1 MEKNLTALRYEVITM
16 KISAVLG
23 MILFLAAAS
32 VASAATEK
40 ISAGPFEVSF
50 DLNTTEN
57 HTIEAL
63 GPAET
68 NMSTGYTVMIDF
80 AGKST
85 LGIYISELNEVEDA
99 TLKSLKE
106 VLASKVTDDPD
117 ASVEIGAIDGRE
129 GVIGFG
135 LPIYD
140 ENLQMIENE
149 TSFEYVYWLDSE
161 KCECG
166 PVYVGKTQVR
176 VIGPWIS
183 EWDDAIARS
192 LLDSLKIAK
201 TA

>member
-1 MEKNLTALRYEVITM
+1 M

-23 MILFLAAAS
+23 MIFFLAAVS
-32 VASAATEK
+32 LASADTEK

-57 HTIEAL
+57 HTVEAL

-68 NMSTGYTVMIDF
+68 NESIGYTVMIDF

-85 LGIYISELNEVEDA
+85 VGIYISKANEVEDA
-99 TLKSLKE
+99 SLNSLKE
-106 VLASKVTDDPD
+106 VLASKLTDDPD
-117 ASVEIGAIDGRE
+117 ASVEIGTIDGKD

-140 ENLQMIENE
+140 ENLLKIENE

-176 VIGPWIS
+176 VVGPWIS
-183 EWDDAIARS
+183 EWDDAIAIS
-192 LLDSLKIAK
+192 LLDSLKITE

>member
-1 MEKNLTALRYEVITM
+1 MRNFVI
-16 KISAVLG
+16 LE
-23 MILFLAAAS
+23 MIFFLAAAS
-32 VASAATEK
+32 AASAATEK

-57 HTIEAL
+57 HTLEAL
-63 GPAET
+63 GPVQT
-68 NMSTGYTVMIDF
+68 NASTSYTVMIDF

-85 LGIYISELNEVEDA
+85 VGIYISKADEAEDA
-99 TLKSLKE
+99 TLNSLKE
-106 VLASKVTDDPD
+106 VLTGKLTDEPE
-117 ASVEIGAIDGRE
+117 ASVEKCSIDGRD

-140 ENLQMIENE
+140 GNLKKIENE
-149 TSFEYVYWLDSE
+149 SSFECIYWLDSE

-176 VIGPWIS
+176 VVGPWVS

-192 LLDSLKIAK
+192 LLDSLNITE

>member
-1 MEKNLTALRYEVITM
+1 M

>member
-1 MEKNLTALRYEVITM
+1 M
-16 KISAVLG
+16 KISDIHTRPAVLG

-40 ISAGPFEVSF
+40 ISAGPFEASF

-57 HTIEAL
+57 HTVEAL
-63 GPAET
+63 GPAQT
-68 NMSTGYTVMIDF
+68 NTSTGYTMMIDF

-85 LGIYISELNEVEDA
+85 VGIYISELNEVEDA

-117 ASVEIGAIDGRE
+117 ASVEIGTIDGRE

-140 ENLQMIENE
+140 ENLQRIENE
-149 TSFEYVYWLDSE
+149 SSFEYVYWLDSE

-176 VIGPWIS
+176 VVGPWIS

-192 LLDSLKIAK
+192 LLESLKIAK
-201 TA
+201 PA

>member
-1 MEKNLTALRYEVITM
+1 M
-16 KISAVLG
+16 KLYAVLG

-57 HTIEAL
+57 HTVEAL
-63 GPAET
+63 GPAQT
-68 NMSTGYTVMIDF
+68 NTSTGYTVMIDF

-85 LGIYISELNEVEDA
+85 VGIYISELNEVDDA
-99 TLKSLKE
+99 TLKSLKN

-117 ASVEIGAIDGRE
+117 ASVYIGTIDGRE

-135 LPIYD
+135 LPIFD
-140 ENLQMIENE
+140 ENLQRIENE

-176 VIGPWIS
+176 AIGPWIS
-183 EWDDAIARS
+183 EWDDAVARS
-192 LLDSLKIAK
+192 LQDSLKITKA
-201 TA
+201 T

>member
-1 MEKNLTALRYEVITM
+1 M
-16 KISAVLG
+16 KIFGVLG
-23 MILFLAAAS
+23 MIFFLAAVS
-32 VASAATEK
+32 TASAATEN
-40 ISAGPFEVSF
+40 ISAGPFEVLF

-57 HTIEAL
+57 HTVEAL
-63 GPAET
+63 GPAKT
-68 NMSTGYTVMIDF
+68 NASTSYTVMIDF

-85 LGIYISELNEVEDA
+85 VGIYISKANEAKDA
-99 TLKSLKE
+99 TLPSLKNL
-106 VLASKVTDDPD
+106 LASKLTDDPD
-117 ASVEIGAIDGRE
+117 ASVEIGTIDGND

-140 ENLQMIENE
+140 ENLQKIENE

-176 VIGPWIS
+176 VVGPWIS

-192 LLDSLKIAK
+192 LLESLKITE

>member
-1 MEKNLTALRYEVITM
+1 MR
-16 KISAVLG
+16 ISAVLA
-23 MILFLAAAS
+23 MIFFLAVAS
-32 VASAATEK
+32 AASAATEK

-57 HTIEAL
+57 HTVEAL
-63 GPAET
+63 GPAE
-68 NMSTGYTVMIDF
+68 NNASTGYTVMIDF

-85 LGIYISELNEVEDA
+85 VGIYISKADEAEDA
-99 TLKSLKE
+99 TLNSLKE
-106 VLASKVTDDPD
+106 VLASKLTDDPE
-117 ASVEIGAIDGRE
+117 ASVKIGTIDGKD

-140 ENLQMIENE
+140 ENLKQIENE
-149 TSFEYVYWLDSE
+149 SSFEYVYWLDSE

-176 VIGPWIS
+176 VVGPWSS

-192 LLDSLKIAK
+192 LLDSLKITE

>member
-1 MEKNLTALRYEVITM
+1 M
-16 KISAVLG
+16 KIFAVFG
-23 MILFLAAAS
+23 MIFFLAAVS
-32 VASAATEK
+32 TASAATEN

-50 DLNTTEN
+50 DLNSTEN
-57 HTIEAL
+57 HTVEAL
-63 GPAET
+63 GPAKA
-68 NMSTGYTVMIDF
+68 NASTSYTVMIDF

-85 LGIYISELNEVEDA
+85 VGIYISKANEAEDA
-99 TLKSLKE
+99 TLPSLKNL
-106 VLASKVTDDPD
+106 LASKLTADPE
-117 ASVEIGAIDGRE
+117 ASVEIGTIDGKD

-140 ENLQMIENE
+140 ENLQKIENE

-176 VIGPWIS
+176 VVGPWIS

-192 LLDSLKIAK
+192 LLDSLKITE

>member
-1 MEKNLTALRYEVITM
+1 MKNIVV
-16 KISAVLG
+16 SA
-23 MILFLAAAS
+23 IIFFLAAAS

-57 HTIEAL
+57 HTVEAL

-68 NMSTGYTVMIDF
+68 NASTSYTVMIDF

-85 LGIYISELNEVEDA
+85 VGIYISKANEAEDA
-99 TLKSLKE
+99 TLNSLKE
-106 VLASKVTDDPD
+106 VLASKLIDDPE
-117 ASVEIGAIDGRE
+117 ASVEIGTIDGKD

-140 ENLQMIENE
+140 ENLLQIENE

-166 PVYVGKTQVR
+166 PVYVGKTMVR
-176 VIGPWIS
+176 VVGPWIS

-192 LLDSLKIAK
+192 LLDSLKITE

>member
-1 MEKNLTALRYEVITM
+1 VINQTAISFEVIVM

-23 MILFLAAAS
+23 MILFLAVAS
-32 VASAATEK
+32 VASAATEE

-63 GPAET
+63 GPAQT
-68 NMSTGYTVMIDF
+68 NTSTGYTVMIDF

-85 LGIYISELNEVEDA
+85 LGIYISELNEGDDA
-99 TLKSLKE
+99 TLKSLKN

-117 ASVEIGAIDGRE
+117 ASVEIGTIDGRE

-140 ENLQMIENE
+140 ENLQMIKNE

-166 PVYVGKTQVR
+166 PVYPKLRPLQ
-176 VIGPWIS
+176 
-183 EWDDAIARS
+183 
-192 LLDSLKIAK
+192 
-201 TA
+201 

>member
-1 MEKNLTALRYEVITM
+1 M
-16 KISAVLG
+16 KIFVVLG
-23 MILFLAAAS
+23 MIFFLAAVS
-32 VASAATEK
+32 TASAATEK

-57 HTIEAL
+57 HTVEAL

-68 NMSTGYTVMIDF
+68 NASTSYTVMIDF

-85 LGIYISELNEVEDA
+85 VGIYISKAKDAEDA
-99 TLKSLKE
+99 TLPSLKNL
-106 VLASKVTDDPD
+106 LASKLTDDPD
-117 ASVEIGAIDGRE
+117 TSVEIGTIDGKDV
-129 GVIGFG
+129 VIGFG

-140 ENLQMIENE
+140 ENLQKIENE

-176 VIGPWIS
+176 VVGPWIS

-192 LLDSLKIAK
+192 LLDSLKITE

>member
-1 MEKNLTALRYEVITM
+1 M
-16 KISAVLG
+16 KITVVLG
-23 MILFLAAAS
+23 IIFFLAAAS

-57 HTIEAL
+57 HTVEAL

-68 NMSTGYTVMIDF
+68 NESTGYTLMIDF

-85 LGIYISELNEVEDA
+85 VGIYISKANEAEDA
-99 TLKSLKE
+99 TLNSLKE
-106 VLASKVTDDPD
+106 VLASRLTDDPE
-117 ASVEIGAIDGRE
+117 ASVEIGAIDGKD

-140 ENLQMIENE
+140 ESLLQIENE

-166 PVYVGKTQVR
+166 PVYVGKTMVR
-176 VIGPWIS
+176 VVGPWIS

-192 LLDSLKIAK
+192 LLDSLKITE

>member
-1 MEKNLTALRYEVITM
+1 M

-23 MILFLAAAS
+23 MIFFLAAVS
-32 VASAATEK
+32 LASADTEK

-57 HTIEAL
+57 HTVEAL

-68 NMSTGYTVMIDF
+68 NTSTSYTVMIDF

-85 LGIYISELNEVEDA
+85 VGIYISKVNEMEDA
-99 TLKSLKE
+99 TLNSVKNL
-106 VLASKVTDDPD
+106 LASKVTADPN
-117 ASVEIGAIDGRE
+117 ASVKIGAIDGRD

-135 LPIYD
+135 LPMYD
-140 ENLQMIENE
+140 EKLQKIENK
-149 TSFEYVYWLDSE
+149 TGFEYVYWLDSE

-192 LLDSLKIAK
+192 LLDSLKITE

>member
-1 MEKNLTALRYEVITM
+1 MRNFI
-16 KISAVLG
+16 VLA
-23 MILFLAAAS
+23 MIFFLAAAS
-32 VASAATEK
+32 AASATTEK
-40 ISAGPFEVSF
+40 VSAGSFEVSF

-57 HTIEAL
+57 HTVEAL
-63 GPAET
+63 GPVQT
-68 NMSTGYTVMIDF
+68 NASTSYTVMIDF

-85 LGIYISELNEVEDA
+85 VGIYISKANEAEDA
-99 TLKSLKE
+99 TLNSLKE
-106 VLASKVTDDPD
+106 VLTGKLTDNPE
-117 ASVEIGAIDGRE
+117 ASVEISTIDGKD

-140 ENLQMIENE
+140 EKLKKIENE
-149 TSFEYVYWLDSE
+149 TSFEYIYWLDSE

-192 LLDSLKIAK
+192 LLNSLKIAE

>member
-1 MEKNLTALRYEVITM
+1 M

-23 MILFLAAAS
+23 ILFLMAAVS
-32 VASAATEK
+32 VASAATEE
-40 ISAGPFEVSF
+40 IAAGPFELSF

-57 HTIEAL
+57 HTVEAL

-68 NMSTGYTVMIDF
+68 NASAGYTVMIDF

-85 LGIYISELNEVEDA
+85 VGIYISKANEAEDA
-99 TLKSLKE
+99 TLNSLKN
-106 VLASKVTDDPD
+106 VLESKLTDDPE
-117 ASVEIGAIDGRE
+117 ASVEIGTIDGKD

-140 ENLQMIENE
+140 ENLKKIENE

-176 VIGPWIS
+176 VVGPWIS

-192 LLDSLKIAK
+192 LLNSLKITE